1 MEKFLSERV
10 LMALRFAAI
19 AHREQRRKDRF
30 ESPYISHPAA
40 VGMILGKAGAN
51 DDVVCAGI
59 MHDVIEDTKFSYENI
74 EKGFGS
80 SVADLVKWVSENKDL
95 EFLERKE
102 SYLVNLANAPMEA
115 RMISA
120 ADLLANRVDML
131 ALHRQGEDIWS
142 KFTWGAKDTFSYDR
156 RRIGIIKEL
165 VKHPFVE
172 ELEGV
177 VRELEGL
184 FLENNCEVV
193 GELV

>member
-1 MEKFLSERV
+1 MDRYLSEKV

-19 AHREQRRKDRF
+19 AHIEQRRKDRF

-40 VGMILGKAGAN
+40 VGMILVKADAME
-51 DDVVCAGI
+51 DVICAGI

-80 SVADLVKWVSENKDL
+80 GVADLVRWVSENKDL

-102 SYLVNLANAPMEA
+102 SYLVNLAKAPMEA
-115 RMISA
+115 RMISG
-120 ADLLANRVDML
+120 ADLLANRIDML

-165 VKHPFVE
+165 VKHPYVE

-177 VRELEGL
+177 VRELEGI
-184 FLENNCEVV
+184 FLY
-193 GELV
+193 